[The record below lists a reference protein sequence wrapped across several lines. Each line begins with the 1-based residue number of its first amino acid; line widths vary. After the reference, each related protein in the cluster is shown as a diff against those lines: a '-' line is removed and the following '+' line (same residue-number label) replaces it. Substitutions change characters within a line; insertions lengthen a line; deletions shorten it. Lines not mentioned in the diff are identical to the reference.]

1 MAKHHSVTR
10 LPDLAGAPPQL
21 ATVQDLLGANP
32 FHTGHEDRKRS
43 SKKKGSINLVPVY
56 EALIDEGLDPT
67 VEMIRILKAKVIVT
81 DRSGQPVLDQD
92 GKHMMVDAVD
102 NDTKLRVLN
111 ELLSYTQPKLKAVE
125 MRVSGH
131 LELSN
136 DQLDQ
141 RLQALMAKA
150 LV

>member
-1 MAKHHSVTR
+1 
-10 LPDLAGAPPQL
+10 
-21 ATVQDLLGANP
+21 
-32 FHTGHEDRKRS
+32 
-43 SKKKGSINLVPVY
+43 VPVY

-67 VEMIRILKAKVIVT
+67 VEMIRILKAKVMVT

>member
-1 MAKHHSVTR
+1 
-10 LPDLAGAPPQL
+10 
-21 ATVQDLLGANP
+21 
-32 FHTGHEDRKRS
+32 
-43 SKKKGSINLVPVY
+43 
-56 EALIDEGLDPT
+56 
-67 VEMIRILKAKVIVT
+67 
-81 DRSGQPVLDQD
+81 
-92 GKHMMVDAVD
+92 MMVDAVD

-136 DQLDQ
+136 DQLDK